1 MEKCIFLNMSI
12 VKNLISIRILNTRK
26 SAFRHNLVLLILNF
40 LLVFVIGLIPD
51 KNLLP
56 SIYRV
61 TVSGLFFVAVLSIS
75 DRHIRYLFVAIFLT
89 LMLWISAYLK
99 MKYLGHLTFLGMV
112 VFFIYVIAVSVTRI
126 SQSKEVKGL
135 EFLRAINIYFMIGIV
150 GGLFFRMLY
159 ISNPASIDINELDVL
174 HTTDFLYLSF
184 ETITTLGY
192 GDITPISQLAKNGA
206 VFLSFIGQLYLT
218 MIIALLMG
226 KYFRDSERGQ
236 EKGERAKTPPE
247 VN

>member
-1 MEKCIFLNMSI
+1 MSI

-26 SAFRHNLVLLILNF
+26 SAFRNNLVLLILNF
-40 LLVFVIGLIPD
+40 ILVFVIGIVPSKDIIPD
-51 KNLLP
+51 L
-56 SIYRV
+56 YRI
-61 TVSGLFFVAVLSIS
+61 TVSGLFFIAVISIS
-75 DRHIRYLFVAIFLT
+75 DKHIRYLFVAVFLT

-99 MKYLGHLTFLGMV
+99 MKYLGHITFLAMI

-126 SQSKEVKGL
+126 SRSKEVKGL

-150 GGLFFRMLY
+150 GGLLFRMLY
-159 ISNPASIDINELDVL
+159 ISNPASIDVNELDVL
-174 HTTDFLYLSF
+174 RTTDFLYLSF

-192 GDITPISQLAKNGA
+192 GDITPVSPLAKNVA
-206 VFLSFIGQLYLT
+206 VFLSFAGQLYLT

-226 KYFRDSERGQ
+226 KYFREPGREQ
-236 EKGERAKTPPE
+236 ENSDRVKQPPE